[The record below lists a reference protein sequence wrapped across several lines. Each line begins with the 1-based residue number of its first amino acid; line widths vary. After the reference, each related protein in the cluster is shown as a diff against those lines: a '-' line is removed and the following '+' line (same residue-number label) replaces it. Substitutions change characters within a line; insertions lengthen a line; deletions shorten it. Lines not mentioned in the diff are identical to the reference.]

1 MDPIVRVEEL
11 SKKFKLY
18 ANPWHRA
25 FEWASF
31 GRKRHHEEFWAL
43 RNISFEVAQ
52 GECLGVIGPNGAGKS
67 TLLKILT
74 RALYPTDGKFEVRG
88 RVLSLLELGTGFNL
102 ELTGRQNLDLSA
114 AVLGFPS
121 GYVQGHMEEIED
133 FSELG
138 AFFDRPLKT
147 YSSGM
152 VVRLAFSMF
161 VFLEP
166 DVLIIDEALSVG
178 DIFFQQKS
186 FAKMRE
192 MISNGVTCLFV
203 THDMSALQNLCTR
216 AALLDCGQME
226 FIGDAGE
233 AVNRYFANLGSIYK
247 NGNLEV
253 KRPRLVSEPKSDIAS
268 VSDIL
273 SHDILHSG
281 SRHGDGGL
289 HVIAARVT
297 DCAGHDTL
305 QVEMCES
312 LVFHLLLQTNCHVV
326 SPSAGIH
333 LYDRLGN
340 LVFAAGVR
348 HLGIKWPDLEPG
360 DRIVLKIMLS
370 LNVQPGEYTFSL
382 GASERLPEHPAN
394 IWNLHDQHERLGPL
408 LVTGATDDLLP
419 FYGIARLPMSAEY
432 ILLDQHRATE
442 QEARSA
448 SLIES
453 GTFSVDRRFRPA

>member
-1 MDPIVRVEEL
+1 MDPVVRVEEL

-25 FEWASF
+25 FEWAAF
-31 GRKRHHEEFWAL
+31 GRKRRHEEFWAL
-43 RNISFEVAQ
+43 RNISFEVAR

-74 RALYPTDGKFEVRG
+74 RALYPTDGRFEVRG
-88 RVLSLLELGTGFNL
+88 RVLSLLELGTGFNP

-114 AVLGFPS
+114 GILGFPN
-121 GYVQGHMEEIED
+121 GYLQGRMKEIED

-138 AFFDRPLKT
+138 AFFDRPIKT

-192 MISNGVTCLFV
+192 MISSGVTCMFV
-203 THDMSALQNLCTR
+203 THDMSALQNLCSR
-216 AALLDCGQME
+216 AVLLDLGKTA

-233 AVNRYFANLGSIYK
+233 AVHRYFATVGSTYK
-247 NGNLEV
+247 NENFEV
-253 KRPRLVSEPKSDIAS
+253 KKPRPVPESNGDMAS
-268 VSDIL
+268 VSAIL
-273 SHDILHSG
+273 SHNILRSG
-281 SRHGDGGL
+281 LRHGNGGL
-289 HVIAARVT
+289 QVMAARVT
-297 DCAGHDTL
+297 DSAGRDTL
-305 QVEMCES
+305 QVRMCER
-312 LVFHLLLQTNCHVV
+312 LTFHLLLQANCHVV
-326 SPSAGIH
+326 YPSAGIH

-348 HLGIKWPDLEPG
+348 NLGIKWPDLHPG

-370 LNVQPGEYTFSL
+370 LNVQPGEYSFSL
-382 GASERLPEHPAN
+382 GASEQLPQHPAN
-394 IWNLHDQHERLGPL
+394 IGITHDLHERLGPL
-408 LVTGATDDLLP
+408 SVTGAIDELLP

-432 ILLDQHRATE
+432 LVLDHTSGDGKRLVSVHR
-442 QEARSA
+442 
-448 SLIES
+448 
-453 GTFSVDRRFRPA
+453 